1 MHTRTQ
7 LLTNRVYRFHGLY
20 VVCELSLTSSI
31 RYLGTGRPDDD
42 RSANAAAALTKL
54 ADAARGADVDQMRLL
69 DSDFHFRPRFAAG
82 RVFAASVVDSLIC
95 QAFLNPAVLA
105 VVKLVLNTTAH
116 APGVFQVALTNA
128 VRLCCARCSRD
139 V

>member
-1 MHTRTQ
+1 M
-7 LLTNRVYRFHGLY
+7 Y

-42 RSANAAAALTKL
+42 KSATVATIQLL
-54 ADAARGADVDQMRLL
+54 AEAARGIDLDKMRLL

-82 RVFAASVVDSLIC
+82 RVFAASMLDSLIC

-105 VVKLVLNTTAH
+105 VVKLVLNPSKD
-116 APGVFQVALTNA
+116 APGVYQIP
-128 VRLCCARCSRD
+128 LCD
-139 V
+139 NVTDIYLFFV